1 MISLLFYPGRDR
13 HRNVP
18 TPPEIGRRV
27 ESLSGEILKGVMSVL
42 SRIKGLMSVP
52 ERAAAPRELQPTPG
66 NPSRRRNTDKATS
79 AGRVA
84 VGPDDM
90 LESFLHRLR
99 SSCLVILQI

>member
-1 MISLLFYPGRDR
+1 
-13 HRNVP
+13 
-18 TPPEIGRRV
+18 
-27 ESLSGEILKGVMSVL
+27 
-42 SRIKGLMSVP
+42 MSVP

-99 SSCLVILQI
+99 SSCLRDDTANVRWRCRAFIPTRRNYLGLEGLGRLPIMSTPSWLFDPRRDFNGGPI